1 MKVSTALEQNIA
13 VFGEAGSG
21 KTVLLSSFYG
31 PTQEREF
38 EKTSPYAVVAENV
51 GQHAR
56 MYRNYLGMRNEAR
69 TPIGDRFGGQSYAFE
84 IKPNSNGRDKS
95 LAKTGLNSLKLI
107 WHDYPGEWFESDVSG
122 PEESQRRL
130 DTFRALMSSDVA
142 LLLVDAQKLV
152 DNPGNEQQYLKSL
165 FKNFRNG
172 IRLLKDDILTN
183 GQPLVQFPRIWVV
196 ALSKADLLP
205 DMSAH
210 DLRDLVI
217 LKASEELEQF
227 RELIEEMIQGDTALS
242 VAEDF
247 VTLSSARFTPERIEL
262 TDRIGVDLLLPLAS
276 MLPLERHL
284 RWAEA
289 GTHLLP
295 QKVAE
300 SLLKGAKPWI
310 GVVINLPIPMKGPIG
325 IVLNLIRASITPE
338 MIDSFFDA
346 ADSQLEKLREAALA
360 KHQYLKAMLT
370 GFQQDLERGG
380 AEDTLLRSNR

>member
-38 EKTSPYAVVAENV
+38 EKTSPYAVVAENL
-51 GQHAR
+51 GQHTR
-56 MYRNYLGMRNEAR
+56 MYRNYLGMRDEGR
-69 TPIGDRFGGQSYAFE
+69 PPVGDRFAGHSYAFD
-84 IKPNSNGRDKS
+84 IKPRSNGPDKS
-95 LAKTGLNSLKLI
+95 LAKTGLNSLKLV

-122 PEESQRRL
+122 PEESQRRI
-130 DTFRALMSSDVA
+130 DTFRSLMSSDVA
-142 LLLVDAQKLV
+142 LLLVDAKKLV
-152 DNPGNEQQYLKSL
+152 DNAGDEQRYLKSL

-183 GQPLVQFPRIWVV
+183 GQPLVQFPRIWVI

-210 DLRDLVI
+210 DLRDLVT
-217 LKASEELEQF
+217 LKASDELEQF
-227 RELIEEMIQGDTALS
+227 RELIEELIEGDTALS
-242 VAEDF
+242 VGEDF
-247 VTLSSARFTPERIEL
+247 VTLSSARFTPEKIEL
-262 TDRIGVDLLLPLAS
+262 MDRIGVDLLLPLAS

-289 GTHLLP
+289 SAHPLP

-300 SLLKGAKPWI
+300 NLLKGAKPW
-310 GVVINLPIPMKGPIG
+310 VNVLVNLPIPKKGPVG
-325 IVLNLIRASITPE
+325 IVLNGIRALISPE
-338 MIDSFFDA
+338 IIDSFFDV
-346 ADSQLEKLREAALA
+346 ADSQLKKLQEAALA
-360 KHQYLKAMLT
+360 KHEYLRAMLT
-370 GFQQDLERGG
+370 GFQQDLERGE